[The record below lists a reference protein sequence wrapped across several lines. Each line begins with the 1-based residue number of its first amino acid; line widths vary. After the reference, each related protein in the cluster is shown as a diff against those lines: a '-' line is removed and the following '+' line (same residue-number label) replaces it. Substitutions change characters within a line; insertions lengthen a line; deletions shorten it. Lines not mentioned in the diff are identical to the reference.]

1 MRLFG
6 KINEREK
13 EDHNPL
19 GLETVDGK
27 IPIPTKPVL
36 YGNKFKIKIS
46 TSSDKASSMAN
57 ALHNIS
63 IFGIRQINAS
73 SDIGNFIAYHFNKM
87 SKQFST
93 ETLEKLA
100 DDYNC
105 LPELG
110 NQEYYTVSFELNKQ
124 QTIEFMDLIEKA
136 SQGVSI

>member
-6 KINEREK
+6 KINDKFSEEI
-13 EDHNPL
+13 HNPL

-27 IPIPTKPVL
+27 IPIPPKPIL

-46 TSSDKASSMAN
+46 TSDKASSMAN

-63 IFGIRQINAS
+63 IFGIYRINAS
-73 SDIGNFIAYHFNKM
+73 TDIANFIAYHLNKM
-87 SKQFST
+87 SKQFYT

-100 DDYNC
+100 DDYSC

-110 NQEYYTVSFELNKQ
+110 NQEYCTISFELNKQ
-124 QTIEFMDLIEKA
+124 QTIEFMELIEKA